1 MLWRSC
7 SSSVSGYS
15 DVSAVW
21 EVWVWNI
28 DGHLYKISRFLL
40 LRWQETY
47 EGVFFE
53 PVPFHSRFFRICLYP
68 VWMLISN
75 SAALDPLL
83 PNFPC
88 ACSMTQRQTTQVIC
102 WKACTAGV
110 LNTCTQS
117 LLGRNPPRWADIDVC
132 LTQSSRPSTFCSD
145 AEFVWSEG
153 TAMIKRECFF
163 RQVCYCPI
171 FLVHTAYGSEA
182 LISLHARNTSD
193 TCKQGVRDA
202 AWWKIEK
209 GGPLDRIW

>member
-40 LRWQETY
+40 LRWQDTY

-117 LLGRNPPRWADIDVC
+117 LLGRTRPAGRISMSVWHSQVGRQHFAQ
-132 LTQSSRPSTFCSD
+132 TQNLFEAREQLWSRENASF
-145 AEFVWSEG
+145 
-153 TAMIKRECFF
+153 
-163 RQVCYCPI
+163 
-171 FLVHTAYGSEA
+171 
-182 LISLHARNTSD
+182 
-193 TCKQGVRDA
+193 
-202 AWWKIEK
+202 
-209 GGPLDRIW
+209 DRCVIVLFS